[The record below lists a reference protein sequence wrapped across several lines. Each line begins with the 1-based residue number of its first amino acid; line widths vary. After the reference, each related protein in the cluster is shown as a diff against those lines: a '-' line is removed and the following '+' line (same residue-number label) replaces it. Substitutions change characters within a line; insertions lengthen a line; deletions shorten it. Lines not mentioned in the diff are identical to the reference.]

1 MDPMSLHRKPKTQ
14 QAFLLE
20 AMQRMGMDADQFAR
34 RLGASRRRLDDWLRA
49 PGESGYVEL
58 DPVIWTF
65 VREILERLDERDTV
79 RDALLPNDPPTA
91 ALSAPIHAATPIV
104 PTTTW
109 LT

>member
-1 MDPMSLHRKPKTQ
+1 MSLHRKPKTQ

-20 AMQRMGMDADQFAR
+20 AMQRMGMDAEQFAR

-49 PGESGYVEL
+49 PGEPGYVEL

-65 VREILERLDERDTV
+65 VREILERLDEREAA
-79 RDALLPNDPPTA
+79 RDPLLSNPP
-91 ALSAPIHAATPIV
+91 AATPLTPLHASAV
-104 PTTTW
+104 TPVVSTW

>member
-1 MDPMSLHRKPKTQ
+1 MSLHRKPKTQ

-49 PGESGYVEL
+49 PGEPGYVEL

-65 VREILERLDERDTV
+65 VREILERLDERDIV